1 MFKNYLKIAL
11 RNMVRNKIFSL
22 INIAG
27 LAIGMTLSI
36 LLFLF
41 VRYEYS
47 YDKYHPNA
55 DKIYRVADGEY
66 SKTAA
71 NLAGALK
78 QEFPE
83 VKYAARVFKREVFF
97 RYKQNFINDIEIHFV
112 DPEFFKIFNF
122 PLISGFLPD
131 PMEEPF
137 SLLLTEQVAEKCF
150 GSQDPIGQTINLNN
164 KYDFVVR
171 GVLQNIP
178 ENSHMKLGCLTPM
191 NTLQAL
197 LGKKYLNRW
206 GSHDFWTYIQI
217 SDNVRSVQLERK
229 FSQLE
234 KNT

>member
-1 MFKNYLKIAL
+1 
-11 RNMVRNKIFSL
+11 
-22 INIAG
+22 
-27 LAIGMTLSI
+27 
-36 LLFLF
+36 
-41 VRYEYS
+41 
-47 YDKYHPNA
+47 
-55 DKIYRVADGEY
+55 
-66 SKTAA
+66 
-71 NLAGALK
+71 
-78 QEFPE
+78 
-83 VKYAARVFKREVFF
+83 
-97 RYKQNFINDIEIHFV
+97 
-112 DPEFFKIFNF
+112 
-122 PLISGFLPD
+122 
-131 PMEEPF
+131 MEEPF